1 MKKRFLSVV
10 GAAALVA
17 GLLVSAP
24 GCSKDYEGDI
34 SDLKQKV
41 DKNSQTIA
49 SLQEAV
55 NKIMKEGKIISSV
68 KAEGMNL
75 TFTFLDGSSM
85 TVTLTQNPSTL
96 IIKDG
101 FFWIDGQKTDI
112 PAPLNGK
119 DGKDGLPGASPKII
133 KGKGTYDKATQMGSE
148 DTATDYWWVV
158 EYTRAE
164 DGTLVENYK
173 CLDVLA
179 RGPQGEKGQDGIHGS
194 SVVLIKGK
202 GTYNESTKMG
212 SEDTEHTYWWTVT
225 YSDAEGKVV
234 KERKCTDVRADYVT
248 VEVGENGNW
257 WIDGKDSGKPAT
269 PGKVMVQQDP
279 AGFTVIT
286 ITQPGET
293 QGQTFVLPAT
303 SSELKGLFFRS
314 TFNYRGFQAMNLG
327 YDLIKPIKVSGTP
340 SVEDDGR
347 DYVDESKW
355 IRQGGDKYELIY
367 DLNPSGFDAKQYIK
381 TMENLRFEVKKNNEL
396 SHRALVDAS
405 QTELTIKSVDFS
417 EAGKLKITVDPFAP
431 EALGGVDKDGN
442 AVTTMARLK
451 VKTTNADKFGNK
463 EVLSDWATVYND
475 ICNNQF
481 GIFLDNHNTAK
492 QLPYVYTVAEELT
505 FDVAFDQDPVDLKQ
519 LLVLKSLRL
528 DKNNQPLSD
537 PAVWE
542 DRSEFMKKHGLKFEY
557 YLMHGEDGMTPIN
570 IDGNAAKKYD
580 IITIDE
586 DGMLKAGTDK
596 VRPNLAVNCSQ
607 SVQVRVVDAK
617 GVVVSLGF
625 IRIRVV
631 ALEEVEC
638 IEETWKKPFTFHM
651 NGTNSAATVFSGEIK
666 KAAVEALRA
675 TYGGNKYDYGVVE
688 ALLKH
693 NYDLDG
699 IAIDFN
705 NIPGLEAKMGR
716 EGIEIT
722 RTRDCLVAG
731 DYTFKFI
738 IRHEPEVNDIEVDLP
753 TEDGWFP
760 ALPQCVTF
768 EVPIK
773 VDEPK
778 EAINTGIAEALK
790 QKVATY
796 WVTLNPLTGEV
807 HTDNDIVL
815 ATVQRQDGVGAVGVA
830 RVAQAFKLNFRKAIL
845 DKIGA
850 ENFQGDV
857 KFAVN
862 TEKVMAGGKKFS
874 ELHPNV
880 RVGGGSPDEDFV
892 IVDESIGDEGL
903 TVPMQL
909 VLKVKN
915 CETRFVIMEFDVV
928 MRNPAKL
935 VDREIEFGPNPLQ
948 PANPVAAELQF
959 DVVDTE
965 NNNNPIYKNGQVESF
980 PRAKYLFGASY
991 NFGMNAEVEFGVD
1004 QTMSQELKDA
1014 AQAMIESGLIEGK
1027 IEKSVPAGI
1036 ILPGEIGKVVVTYK
1050 PGTTPLHLTEPVT
1063 FVAKVKVTY
1072 GKTFVTKATYK
1083 FTLKPRA

>member
-148 DTATDYWWVV
+148 DTANDYWWVV

-173 CLDVLA
+173 CLDVPA
-179 RGPQGEKGQDGIHGS
+179 RGVNGDQGIHGS

-202 GTYNESTKMG
+202 GTYNETTKMG

-248 VEVGENGNW
+248 VEIGENGNW
-257 WIDGKDSGKPAT
+257 WIDGKDSGKSAT
-269 PGKVMVQQDP
+269 PGKVMIQQDP
-279 AGFTVIT
+279 AGFSVIT

-340 SVEDDGR
+340 SVKDNGEK
-347 DYVDESKW
+347 YVDESKW
-355 IRQGGDKYELIY
+355 IRQGGDSYELIY

-381 TMENLRFEVKKNNEL
+381 TMENLEFEVKTNKEL

-451 VKTTNADKFGNK
+451 AKTTNADKFGNK
-463 EVLSDWATVYND
+463 QVLSDWATVYND
-475 ICNNQF
+475 ICNNKF
-481 GIFLDNHNTAK
+481 GIFLNNYGNVL
-492 QLPYVYTVAEELT
+492 QLPYAYEDEDGNLQNVEHKIFYDE
-505 FDVAFDQDPVDLKQ
+505 DPVDLKQ

-528 DKNNQPLSD
+528 DKNNEPLSV
-537 PAVWE
+537 PEKWE
-542 DRSEFMKKHGLKFEY
+542 DRSEFMKTHGLKFEY

-607 SVQVRVVDAK
+607 AVQVRVVDSN

-631 ALEEVEC
+631 ALEDVEC

-651 NGTNSAATVFSGEIK
+651 NGTNSSATVFSGEIK

-675 TYGGNKYDYGVVE
+675 TYDGNKYDYGVVE
-688 ALLKH
+688 ALLEN
-693 NYDLDG
+693 NYDLKN
-699 IAIDFN
+699 IKIDFD
-705 NIPGLEAKMGR
+705 NIPGLEAKMGSQ
-716 EGIEIT
+716 GIDIT
-722 RTRDCLVAG
+722 RTGDCLVAG

-738 IRHEPEVNDIEVDLP
+738 IGHHPEVGDIEVDLP

-778 EAINTGIAEALK
+778 EAINTGIAEAPK
-790 QKVATY
+790 QKVTTY

-807 HTDNDIVL
+807 HTDIDIVL
-815 ATVQRQDGVGAVGVA
+815 ATVQRLDGVGAVGVA
-830 RVAQAFKLNFRKAIL
+830 RVAQAFKPNFRKAIL

-880 RVGGGSPDEDFV
+880 RVGGSSDEDFV

-935 VDREIEFGPNPLQ
+935 VDQEIEFTPNPLM
-948 PANPVAAELQF
+948 PANPTAAELQF

-965 NNNNPIYKNGQVESF
+965 NNNNPIYEAGRVVSLD
-980 PRAKYLFGASY
+980 RAKYLFGSPY
-991 NFGMNAEVEFGVD
+991 SFGQNAEMEFGVD
-1004 QTMSQELKDA
+1004 ETMSQELKDA
-1014 AQAMIESGLIEGK
+1014 AQAMIDAGSIKSKL
-1027 IEKSVPAGI
+1027 EKTGGI
-1036 ILPGEIGKVVVTYK
+1036 IFPSIGKVVVTYK

>member
-119 DGKDGLPGASPKII
+119 DGLPGASPKII

-148 DTATDYWWVV
+148 DTANDYWWVV

-327 YDLIKPIKVSGTP
+327 YDLIKPIKVEGEP
-340 SVEDDGR
+340 SINDDGR
-347 DYVDESKW
+347 DYADESKW
-355 IRQGGDKYELIY
+355 IRQGGDKYELVY

-405 QTELTIKSVDFS
+405 QSELTIKSVDFS
-417 EAGKLKITVDPFAP
+417 EAGKLKITVNPFAP
-431 EALGGVDKDGN
+431 EALGGVDKGGN

-463 EVLSDWATVYND
+463 EILSDWATVYND
-475 ICNNQF
+475 ISNNQF
-481 GIFLDNHNTAK
+481 GIFLDNHSTAK

-505 FDVAFDQDPVDLKQ
+505 FDVAFDDDPVDLKQ
-519 LLVLKSLRL
+519 FLMLKSLRL

-557 YLMHGEDGMTPIN
+557 YLMHEEGKMTPIK
-570 IDGNAAKKYD
+570 IDENSAQKYD

-586 DGMLKAGTDK
+586 DGMLTPGTNK

-607 SVQVRVVDAK
+607 AVQVRVVDSN

-631 ALEEVEC
+631 ALDDVEC
-638 IEETWKKPFTFHM
+638 IEETWKEPITILQ
-651 NGTNSAATVFSGEIK
+651 NGIDVYEAISPDQIKSATV
-666 KAAVEALRA
+666 KALCA
-675 TYGGNKYDYGVVE
+675 TYGGNEFNYGIVE
-688 ALLKH
+688 ALLKT
-693 NYDLDG
+693 NYDFDN
-699 IAIDFN
+699 ITIKFD
-705 NIPGLEAKMGR
+705 NIPGLRAEKTSQGVVI
-716 EGIEIT
+716 EGSD
-722 RTRDCLVAG
+722 DCLQAG
-731 DYTFKFI
+731 EYTFKFTI
-738 IRHEPEVNDIEVDLP
+738 NHKPETTNIESDSP
-753 TEDGWFP
+753 TQEGWFP
-760 ALPQCVTF
+760 AVPKCITF
-768 EVPIK
+768 EVPVK
-773 VDEPK
+773 VVAPE
-778 EAINTGIAEALK
+778 EAINTGIAEAVK

-796 WVTLNPLTGEV
+796 WTNMNPLTGEV
-807 HTDNDIVL
+807 HTNKDIVL
-815 ATVQRQDGVGAVGVA
+815 ATVQRKDGVGAVGHA
-830 RVAQAFKLNFRKAIL
+830 RISQAFKVNFKQEIL
-845 DKIGA
+845 DKIG
-850 ENFQGDV
+850 EDNFYGDV
-857 KFAVN
+857 KFVVN
-862 TEKVMAGGKKFS
+862 TGKVMQGGKTFS

-880 RVGGGSPDEDFV
+880 MVGGPLPGSAEDL
-892 IVDESIGDEGL
+892 IVGEPIEDAGL

-909 VLKVKN
+909 VLQIED
-915 CETRFVIMEFDVV
+915 CDTQFQIMEFDVV

-935 VDREIEFGPNPLQ
+935 LDREIEFAPNSLQ
-948 PANPVAAELQF
+948 PAEPVTVKLPF

-965 NNNNPIYKNGQVESF
+965 NNNSPIYKDGRVVSYE
-980 PRAKYLFGASY
+980 RAKYLFGTAY
-991 NFGMNAEVEFGVD
+991 GFGQKAEMEFVVD
-1004 QTMSQELKDA
+1004 ETMSQELKDA
-1014 AQAMIESGLIEGK
+1014 AQAMIKSGEIKGELQKTSTGLILS
-1027 IEKSVPAGI
+1027 SV
-1036 ILPGEIGKVVVTYK
+1036 GKVVVTYA

-1072 GKTFVTKATYK
+1072 GDTFVTEAAYK